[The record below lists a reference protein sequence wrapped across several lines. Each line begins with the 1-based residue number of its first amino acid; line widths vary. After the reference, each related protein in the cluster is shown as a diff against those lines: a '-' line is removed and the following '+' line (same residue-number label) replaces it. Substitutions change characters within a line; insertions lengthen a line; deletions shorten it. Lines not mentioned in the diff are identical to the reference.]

1 MDPLLGALTLGLA
14 YAPLALGIFVTMR
27 VFNIPDITADASLT
41 AGGAVT
47 AALLMAGVEP
57 WIATLLATVAGIVA
71 GTLTGLIH
79 TRLRIQALLA
89 GILVMTAFY
98 SINLRVMGGRSNVP
112 LAQYQTLFTQWESL
126 FPGMSEGPRTLL
138 LLVPIVVLFVAG
150 LAWLFRT
157 DAGLAM
163 RATGDNET
171 MAPALGISADRMKV
185 VGIALSN
192 GIIAVSGSIVAQSQG
207 YADIGMGIGI
217 VLFGLASVMIGDTF
231 ASAIGRERSMT
242 VRLIAVVI
250 GSILF
255 RGVVALVLWLGLPP
269 GDMKLMTSLFV
280 LAAILLPG
288 TRKLLPRLRF
298 GRG

>member
-1 MDPLLGALTLGLA
+1 VDPVTGALTLGLA

-47 AALLMAGVEP
+47 AALLVAGFDP
-57 WIATLLATVAGIVA
+57 WLATLLATIAGVVAGM
-71 GTLTGLIH
+71 LTGLIH

-98 SINLRVMGGRSNVP
+98 SLNLRVMGGRSNVP
-112 LAQYQTLFTQWESL
+112 LAQFDTVFTPLQAL
-126 FPGMSEGPRTLL
+126 LPGVDDSTRTLL
-138 LLVPIVVLFVAG
+138 LLLLITALFVAA
-150 LAWLFRT
+150 LSWLFRT

-171 MAPALGISADRMKV
+171 MAPALGINPDAMKLL
-185 VGIALSN
+185 GIALAN
-192 GIIAVSGSIVAQSQG
+192 GVIAVSGSLVAQYQG

-231 ASAIGRERSMT
+231 ASALGQERSMP
-242 VRLIAVVI
+242 VRLAAVVL
-250 GSILF
+250 GSVLF

-288 TRKLLPRLRF
+288 TRKLLPRWKRA
-298 GRG
+298 